1 MLILSRK
8 VEDAILIGENIEIRI
23 TKVEGD
29 TVKIGIDAPRNIK
42 ILRKEVKEQMEQET
56 KAAAQV
62 TATVGN
68 LQGMAG
74 LLKGGGAK
82 KPGLP
87 PPSTSTGSSGGKIKL
102 GSKKKP
108 GK

>member
-8 VEDAILIGENIEIRI
+8 VEDAILIGDNIEIRI

-29 TVKIGIDAPRNIK
+29 TVKIGIDAPRTIK

-56 KAAAQV
+56 KAAAQA
-62 TATVGN
+62 TATGAN

-74 LLKGGGAK
+74 LLKGGTK

-87 PPSTSTGSSGGKIKL
+87 PPSTSAGSSGGSIKL